1 MVLFMTMDAF
11 KTNPSS
17 NRYIHGSI
25 QSWTLK
31 MSMYLVGQ
39 FLTLE
44 RLVEMRLS
52 NPNPIQNQNQTKPI
66 GFGLVLVP
74 LSENILV
81 LDWIGSK
88 CLVPCLDW
96 FVNFPFG
103 LDFRENNQ
111 TKLAFF
117 AHFISIWFGFTD

>member
-1 MVLFMTMDAF
+1 MYVHA
-11 KTNPSS
+11 
-17 NRYIHGSI
+17 YICITAYS
-25 QSWTLK
+25 L
-31 MSMYLVGQ
+31 
-39 FLTLE
+39 
-44 RLVEMRLS
+44 EMRLS

-81 LDWIGSK
+81 LGWIGSK

-96 FVNFPFG
+96 FLNFPFG

-117 AHFISIWFGFTD
+117 AHFISIWFVLRIKNWFWFGLDNFHL